1 MRITQNMSADNSLFN
16 IQKGRAKLDRLQEQ
30 ISAKQ
35 NYLRPSDDP
44 ITTRNILEL
53 ENRVKQSDQRIK
65 NIQNANIWMDITNTA
80 LESVADTLKNIKSV
94 VAGVSGGTS
103 NTSDGA
109 SIRQDAV
116 SQLKEWRQMLV
127 DLGNTK
133 SGDQYIFAGFKNSV
147 NAFAVDT
154 LTSPPLP
161 SGDPLIG
168 EPSATWQGSSDLI
181 QIDVGSSSPL
191 GISVGGDAVFKGMSN
206 GVTPGSYGGLDIF
219 ATIDSVIRAISSNNT
234 NQIQLDEK
242 ELAKATNQLQS
253 AIGDLSGKMTRSQ
266 SAENLANRTKNT
278 ALNSIAERQNL
289 DFAKA
294 AVELKNEMFA
304 YEASLSSMAKIA
316 QISLM
321 DFLR

>member
-16 IQKGRAKLDRLQEQ
+16 IQKGRARLDRLQEQ
-30 ISAKQ
+30 ISSQQ

-53 ENRVKQSDQRIK
+53 ENSVKQSDQKIK

-80 LESVADTLKNIKSV
+80 LEEVADTVKNIRSV
-94 VAGVSGGTS
+94 IAGVSGGTS
-103 NTSDGA
+103 NTADGV

-133 SGDQYIFAGFKNSV
+133 SGDQYVFAGFNNSAQ
-147 NAFAVDT
+147 AFAVDT

-161 SGDPLIG
+161 PGDPLIG
-168 EPSATWQGSSDLI
+168 EPSAVWQGTSDEI
-181 QIDVGSSSPL
+181 KIDAGSSSLL
-191 GISVGGDAVFKGMSN
+191 GISAGGDAVFKGMSN
-206 GVTPGSYGGLDIF
+206 GVSPGPYGGLDII
-219 ATIDSVIRAISSNNT
+219 ATLDDVIRAISSNNT
-234 NQIQLDEK
+234 NQIQFDER
-242 ELAKATNQLQS
+242 ELAKATNQLQN
-253 AIGDLSGKMTRSQ
+253 AIGDLSGKMTRSK

-294 AVELKNEMFA
+294 AVEMNKEMSA
-304 YEASLSSMAKIA
+304 YEASLSSTAKIA
-316 QISLM
+316 QISLL